1 MKLKLHF
8 YFFNNTSKQD
18 CLWRVCGVCYSTFY
32 DAVFACINAC
42 VVAREMLCAVVLSM
56 VCVTKNLCKQ
66 KEKTKFYFFVCV
78 IKSWL
83 INC

>member
-1 MKLKLHF
+1 MQF
-8 YFFNNTSKQD
+8 NCIFIFFTIHLSKI
-18 CLWRVCGVCYSTFY
+18 VCGMCYSTFF
-32 DAVFACINAC
+32 DAVFAGVNAC
-42 VVAREMLCAVVLSM
+42 VVAREMLCAMVLSM